1 MLQRELK
8 SCEGL
13 EGDGE
18 GFDVVKAAILT
29 EWVVSEETSVMSG
42 SSTLTSLGKRI
53 PDRRTC
59 NYKALRQ
66 KHNRCD
72 SVTERELQEQ
82 GEGGRDWQEMQQ
94 PGGSCMHTGGTRGK
108 SKCRPVMTC
117 LNTYIINQVT
127 YSLGKYVLAS
137 FLPLH
142 NPQETKFTGR
152 ILGLMIPDW

>member
-18 GFDVVKAAILT
+18 GFDVVKAAVLT
-29 EWVVSEETSVMSG
+29 ERGVSEETSMMSG
-42 SSTLTSLGKRI
+42 SSTFTSLGKCI
-53 PDRRTC
+53 PDRRIC

-94 PGGSCMHTGGTRGK
+94 PGSSCMHTGGTGAK
-108 SKCRPVMTC
+108 ANAGP
-117 LNTYIINQVT
+117 
-127 YSLGKYVLAS
+127 
-137 FLPLH
+137 
-142 NPQETKFTGR
+142 
-152 ILGLMIPDW
+152 